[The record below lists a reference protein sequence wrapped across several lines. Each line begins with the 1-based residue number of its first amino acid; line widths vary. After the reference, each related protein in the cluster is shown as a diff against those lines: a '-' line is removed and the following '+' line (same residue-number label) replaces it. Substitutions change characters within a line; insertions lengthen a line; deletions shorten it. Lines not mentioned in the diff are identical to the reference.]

1 MLKQQLL
8 NVMNIQKILCETLKQ
23 QSLPVYMFHQKN
35 FKSHCVCIHSI
46 TSQDLEYSQ
55 EIHRYES
62 ITVEIHIYDDIQ
74 LLQSTN
80 NVIQLLR
87 TLSSHSNIKNL
98 LINTITHHEINN
110 LVNKIE
116 VKFTFIQKF

>member
-1 MLKQQLL
+1 MKVLL
-8 NVMNIQKILCETLKQ
+8 WK
-23 QSLPVYMFHQKN
+23 Y
-35 FKSHCVCIHSI
+35 
-46 TSQDLEYSQ
+46 
-55 EIHRYES
+55 
-62 ITVEIHIYDDIQ
+62 IYDDIQ